1 MNIIAKRREKKLL
14 PKIVKLREFYEA
26 EENSEIWQ
34 LKQLNRLWEGY
45 IQNLPIVASAVQSG
59 QYPSRFSSLK
69 EFVETVP
76 SIGRRDFAERLQE
89 CSIAEPAPDAFRT
102 TGGST
107 SEPISLPA
115 WKREFEETSASQWL
129 GRAWQGVRPSDR
141 LFLLWG
147 HAHLL
152 GSGLRGKLN
161 GYKRQV
167 FDSLLGYCRASAY
180 NLSETA
186 LKEAGDRLLKFKP
199 DYVYGY
205 SVALDQLARANQWRR
220 AELHQLKLKC
230 IQATAERFPAEE
242 SRSLIEDVFGCPV
255 VMEYGAMET
264 GHLAATA
271 PNGSGYQ
278 VYWRDY
284 ILEGVKQVDG
294 SHKILV
300 TSLFPRATPLIR
312 YELGD
317 SIQLE
322 SDCANDDHVIGIK
335 KFIDVGGRCNYGIR
349 LADGTFFH
357 SEVFTH
363 CVRDLKVIVAFQVIH
378 SGDVISVDYIGG
390 RDLTEDEIAS
400 ARKRFE
406 KVDKRLGGIP
416 FNRVPELQKNTAGKT
431 QMIISKKEAAD
442 TL

>member
-45 IQNLPIVASAVQSG
+45 IQNLPIVASAVKSG

-284 ILEGVKQVDG
+284 ILE
-294 SHKILV
+294 
-300 TSLFPRATPLIR
+300 
-312 YELGD
+312 
-317 SIQLE
+317 
-322 SDCANDDHVIGIK
+322 
-335 KFIDVGGRCNYGIR
+335 
-349 LADGTFFH
+349 
-357 SEVFTH
+357 
-363 CVRDLKVIVAFQVIH
+363 
-378 SGDVISVDYIGG
+378 
-390 RDLTEDEIAS
+390 
-400 ARKRFE
+400 
-406 KVDKRLGGIP
+406 
-416 FNRVPELQKNTAGKT
+416 
-431 QMIISKKEAAD
+431 
-442 TL
+442 